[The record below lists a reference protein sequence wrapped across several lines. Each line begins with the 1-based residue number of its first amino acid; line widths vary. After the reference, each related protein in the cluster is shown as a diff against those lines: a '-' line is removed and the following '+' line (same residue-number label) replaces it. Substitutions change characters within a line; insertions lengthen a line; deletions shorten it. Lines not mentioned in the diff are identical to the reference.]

1 MSSYVTDAQ
10 PPTGRQPHRGM
21 AMGATSAGITDNEPS
36 VRYPIY
42 TRANA
47 G

>member
-1 MSSYVTDAQ
+1 
-10 PPTGRQPHRGM
+10 M
-21 AMGATSAGITDNEPS
+21 AEPIERWITDNEPS

-47 G
+47 GEVYPDPSRRCRAASPC